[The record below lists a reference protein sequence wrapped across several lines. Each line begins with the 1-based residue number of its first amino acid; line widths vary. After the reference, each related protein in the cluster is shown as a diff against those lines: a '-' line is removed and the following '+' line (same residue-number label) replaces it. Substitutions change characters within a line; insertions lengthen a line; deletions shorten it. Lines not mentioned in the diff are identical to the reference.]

1 MMKKKE
7 YGSAFE
13 FCLASWILAEKIPRE
28 WNDEIMEDIASAPID
43 SIVDFLEKIAK
54 KTGFTE
60 ENLIR

>member
-1 MMKKKE
+1 MKKKE

-54 KTGFTE
+54 KTRFTE